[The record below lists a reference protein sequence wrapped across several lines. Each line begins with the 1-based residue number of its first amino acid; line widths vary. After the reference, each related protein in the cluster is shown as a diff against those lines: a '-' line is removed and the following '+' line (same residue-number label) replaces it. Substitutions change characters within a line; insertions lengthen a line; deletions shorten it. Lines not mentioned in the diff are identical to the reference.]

1 MRLLVMASG
10 NGTDFQSIIDGI
22 KSGYINAEIAA
33 LISDKEGAYALKRA
47 ADNNIPSICIPKKK
61 LKGSFYQQLTKAVDE
76 INPDG
81 IVLAGFITILNE
93 EIVNKYQNK
102 IINIHPSLIP
112 SFCGKGYYGINV
124 HKAVIEYGVKYT
136 GCTVHFV
143 DAGADTGPI
152 ILQEVVKVEDNDT
165 PETVA
170 DKVLKLEHRLLP
182 YAVKL
187 FVEGRLKVEGRK
199 VIIICSRR

>member
-22 KSGYINAEIAA
+22 KSGYINAEIVA

-47 ADNNIPSICIPKKK
+47 EMNNIPAYCIPKKK
-61 LKGSFYQQLTKAVDE
+61 LKEKFYEELANVVNE

-81 IVLAGFITILNE
+81 IILAGFITILNE
-93 EIVNKYQNK
+93 EIVNKYHNR

-124 HKAVIEYGVKYT
+124 HKAVVDYGVKYT

-143 DAGADTGPI
+143 DSGADTGPI
-152 ILQEVVKVEDNDT
+152 IMQDVVKVEDDDT

-170 DKVLKLEHRLLP
+170 SKVLKLEHRLLP

-187 FVEGRLKVEGRK
+187 FTEGRLKVEGRK
-199 VIIICSRR
+199 VYIK

>member
-22 KSGYINAEIAA
+22 KSGYINAEIVA

-47 ADNNIPSICIPKKK
+47 EMNNIPAYCIPKKK
-61 LKGSFYQQLTKAVDE
+61 LKDKFYNELANVINE

-81 IVLAGFITILNE
+81 IILAGFITILNE
-93 EIVNKYQNK
+93 EIVNKYHNR

-124 HKAVIEYGVKYT
+124 HKAVVDYGVKYT

-143 DAGADTGPI
+143 DSGADTGPI
-152 ILQEVVKVEDNDT
+152 IMQDVVKVEDDDT

-170 DKVLKLEHRLLP
+170 SKVLKLEHRLLP

-187 FVEGRLKVEGRK
+187 FTEGRLKVEGRK
-199 VIIICSRR
+199 VYIK

>member
-22 KSGYINAEIAA
+22 KSGYINAEIVA

-47 ADNNIPSICIPKKK
+47 EMNNIPAYCIPKKK
-61 LKGSFYQQLTKAVDE
+61 LKDKFYKELANVVNE

-81 IVLAGFITILNE
+81 IILAGFITILNE
-93 EIVNKYQNK
+93 EIVNKYHNR

-124 HKAVIEYGVKYT
+124 HKAVVDYGVKYT

-143 DAGADTGPI
+143 DSGADTGPI
-152 ILQEVVKVEDNDT
+152 IMQDVVKVEDDDT

-170 DKVLKLEHRLLP
+170 SKVLKLEHKLLP

-187 FVEGRLKVEGRK
+187 FTEGRLKVEGRK
-199 VIIICSRR
+199 VYIKEEV

>member
-47 ADNNIPSICIPKKK
+47 ADNNIPSICVPKKK
-61 LKGSFYQQLTKAVDE
+61 LKGRFYEELMKVVDK

-81 IVLAGFITILNE
+81 IILAGFITILNE

-112 SFCGKGYYGINV
+112 SFCGKGFYGINV

-187 FVEGRLKVEGRK
+187 FAEGRLKVEGRR
-199 VIIICSRR
+199 VIII

>member
-10 NGTDFQSIIDGI
+10 NGTDFQSIIDAVE
-22 KSGYINAEIAA
+22 SGYINAEIVA

-47 ADNNIPSICIPKKK
+47 EDHNIPAYCVPKKK
-61 LKGSFYQQLTKAVDE
+61 LKNNFYTELMKLVDE

-81 IVLAGFITILNE
+81 IILAGFITILNE
-93 EIVNKYQNK
+93 ELVNKYHNR

-112 SFCGKGYYGINV
+112 SFCGKGYYGGNV
-124 HKAVIEYGVKYT
+124 HKAVIDYGVKYT

-143 DAGADTGPI
+143 DTGADTGPI
-152 ILQEVVKVEDNDT
+152 ILQEVVKVDDNDT
-165 PETVA
+165 PETISN
-170 DKVLKLEHRLLP
+170 KVLEVEHRLLP

-187 FVEGRLKVEGRK
+187 FTEGRIKIEGRK
-199 VIIICSRR
+199 VKIL

>member
-10 NGTDFQSIIDGI
+10 NGTDFQSIIDGV
-22 KSGYINAEIAA
+22 KSGYIKAEIAA

-47 ADNNIPSICIPKKK
+47 ADNNIPSFCVPKKK
-61 LKGSFYQQLTKAVDE
+61 LKGRFYEELMKVVDK

-81 IVLAGFITILNE
+81 IILAGFITILNE

-112 SFCGKGYYGINV
+112 SFCGKGFYGINV

-152 ILQEVVKVEDNDT
+152 ILQEVVKVEDDDT
-165 PETVA
+165 PETIS

-187 FVEGRLKVEGRK
+187 FAEGRLKVEGRK
-199 VIIICSRR
+199 VYIK

>member
-22 KSGYINAEIAA
+22 KSGYINAEIVA

-47 ADNNIPSICIPKKK
+47 EMNNIPAYCIPKKK
-61 LKGSFYQQLTKAVDE
+61 LKDKFYEELANVVNE

-81 IVLAGFITILNE
+81 IILAGFITILNE
-93 EIVNKYQNK
+93 EIVNKYHNR

-124 HKAVIEYGVKYT
+124 HKAVVDYGVKYT

-143 DAGADTGPI
+143 DSGADTGPI
-152 ILQEVVKVEDNDT
+152 IMQDVVKVEDDDT

-170 DKVLKLEHRLLP
+170 SKVLKLEHKLLP

-187 FVEGRLKVEGRK
+187 FTEGRLKVEGRK
-199 VIIICSRR
+199 VYIKEEV

>member
-152 ILQEVVKVEDNDT
+152 ILQEVVKVEDDDT
-165 PETVA
+165 PETIS

-187 FVEGRLKVEGRK
+187 FVEGRLKVVGRK
-199 VIIICSRR
+199 VFII

>member
-47 ADNNIPSICIPKKK
+47 ADNNIPSICVPKKK
-61 LKGSFYQQLTKAVDE
+61 LKGRFYEELMKVVDK

-81 IVLAGFITILNE
+81 IILAGFITILNE

-187 FVEGRLKVEGRK
+187 FAEGRLKVEGRK
-199 VIIICSRR
+199 VYIK

>member
-10 NGTDFQSIIDGI
+10 SGTDFQSIIDGI
-22 KSGYINAEIAA
+22 KSGYINAEIVA

-47 ADNNIPSICIPKKK
+47 EMNNIPYYCIPKKK
-61 LKGSFYQQLTKAVDE
+61 LKDKFYEELANVVNE

-81 IVLAGFITILNE
+81 IILAGFITILNE

-124 HKAVIEYGVKYT
+124 HKAVVDYGVKYT

-143 DAGADTGPI
+143 DSGADTGPI
-152 ILQEVVKVEDNDT
+152 IMQEVVKVEDDDT
-165 PETVA
+165 PEIVA
-170 DKVLKLEHRLLP
+170 SKVLKLEHKLLP

-187 FVEGRLKVEGRK
+187 FTEGRLKVEGRK
-199 VIIICSRR
+199 VYIK

>member
-22 KSGYINAEIAA
+22 KRGYINAEIAA

-61 LKGSFYQQLTKAVDE
+61 LKGSFYKELTKAVGE

-81 IVLAGFITILNE
+81 IILAGFITILNE

-112 SFCGKGYYGINV
+112 SFCGKGYYGMNV

-143 DAGADTGPI
+143 DTGADTGPI
-152 ILQEVVKVEDNDT
+152 ILQEVVKVEDDDT
-165 PETVA
+165 PETIS
-170 DKVLKLEHRLLP
+170 DKVLKLEHKLLP

-187 FVEGRLKVEGRK
+187 FVEGRLKVVGRK
-199 VIIICSRR
+199 VYIKQEV

>member
-61 LKGSFYQQLTKAVDE
+61 LKGSFYEELSKVVDE

-112 SFCGKGYYGINV
+112 SFCGKGYYGMNV

-152 ILQEVVKVEDNDT
+152 ILQEVVKVEDDDT
-165 PETVA
+165 PETIS
-170 DKVLKLEHRLLP
+170 DKVLKLEHKLLP

-187 FVEGRLKVEGRK
+187 FVEGRLKVVGRK
-199 VIIICSRR
+199 VYIK

>member
-22 KSGYINAEIAA
+22 KSGYINAEIVA

-47 ADNNIPSICIPKKK
+47 EMNNISAYCIPKKK
-61 LKGSFYQQLTKAVDE
+61 LKDKFYEELANVVNE

-81 IVLAGFITILNE
+81 IILAGFITILNE
-93 EIVNKYQNK
+93 EIVNKYHNR

-124 HKAVIEYGVKYT
+124 HKAVVDYGVKYT

-143 DAGADTGPI
+143 DSGADTGPI
-152 ILQEVVKVEDNDT
+152 IMQDVVKVEDDDT

-170 DKVLKLEHRLLP
+170 SKVLKLEHKLLP

-187 FVEGRLKVEGRK
+187 FTEGRLKVEGRK
-199 VIIICSRR
+199 VYIKEEV

>member
-152 ILQEVVKVEDNDT
+152 ILQEVVKVEDDDT
-165 PETVA
+165 PETIS
-170 DKVLKLEHRLLP
+170 DKVLKLEHKLLP

-187 FVEGRLKVEGRK
+187 FVEGRLKVVGRK
-199 VIIICSRR
+199 VYIK

>member
-187 FVEGRLKVEGRK
+187 FAEGRLKVEGRK
-199 VIIICSRR
+199 VIII

>member
-22 KSGYINAEIAA
+22 KSGYIDAEIVA

-47 ADNNIPSICIPKKK
+47 EMNNIPAYCIPKKK
-61 LKGSFYQQLTKAVDE
+61 LKEKFYEELANVVNE

-81 IVLAGFITILNE
+81 IILAGFITILNE
-93 EIVNKYQNK
+93 EIVNKYHNR

-124 HKAVIEYGVKYT
+124 HKAVVDYGVKYT

-143 DAGADTGPI
+143 DSGADTGPI
-152 ILQEVVKVEDNDT
+152 IMQDVVKVEDDDT

-170 DKVLKLEHRLLP
+170 SKVLKLEHRLLP

-187 FVEGRLKVEGRK
+187 FTEGRLKVEGRK
-199 VIIICSRR
+199 VYIK

>member
-47 ADNNIPSICIPKKK
+47 ADNNIPSICVPKKK
-61 LKGSFYQQLTKAVDE
+61 LKGRFYEELMKVVDK

-81 IVLAGFITILNE
+81 IILAGFITILNE

-112 SFCGKGYYGINV
+112 SFCGKGFYGINV

-152 ILQEVVKVEDNDT
+152 ILQEAVKVEDNDT

-187 FVEGRLKVEGRK
+187 FAEGRLKVEGRK
-199 VIIICSRR
+199 VIII

>member
-61 LKGSFYQQLTKAVDE
+61 LKGSFYEELSKVVDE

-112 SFCGKGYYGINV
+112 SFCGKGYYGMNV

-152 ILQEVVKVEDNDT
+152 ILQEVVKVEDDDT
-165 PETVA
+165 PETIS
-170 DKVLKLEHRLLP
+170 DKVLKLEHKLLP

-187 FVEGRLKVEGRK
+187 FAEGRLKVEGRK
-199 VIIICSRR
+199 VYIK

>member
-22 KSGYINAEIAA
+22 RSGYINAEIAA

-47 ADNNIPSICIPKKK
+47 ADNNIPSICVPKKK
-61 LKGSFYQQLTKAVDE
+61 LKGRFYEELMKVVDK

-81 IVLAGFITILNE
+81 IILAGFITILNE

-112 SFCGKGYYGINV
+112 SFCGKGFYGINV

-187 FVEGRLKVEGRK
+187 FAEGRLKVEGRK
-199 VIIICSRR
+199 VIII

>member
-22 KSGYINAEIAA
+22 KSGYINAEIVA

-47 ADNNIPSICIPKKK
+47 EMNNIPAYCIPKKK
-61 LKGSFYQQLTKAVDE
+61 LKDKFYEELANVVNE

-81 IVLAGFITILNE
+81 IILAGFITILNE
-93 EIVNKYQNK
+93 EIVNKYHNR

-124 HKAVIEYGVKYT
+124 HKAVVDYGVKYT

-143 DAGADTGPI
+143 DSGADTGPI
-152 ILQEVVKVEDNDT
+152 IMQDVVKVEDDDT

-170 DKVLKLEHRLLP
+170 SKVLKLEHRLLP

-187 FVEGRLKVEGRK
+187 FTEGRLKVEGRK
-199 VIIICSRR
+199 VYIK

>member
-22 KSGYINAEIAA
+22 RSGYINAEIAA

-61 LKGSFYQQLTKAVDE
+61 LKGSFYEELSKVVDE

-112 SFCGKGYYGINV
+112 SFCGKGYYGMNV

-152 ILQEVVKVEDNDT
+152 ILQEVVKVEDDDT
-165 PETVA
+165 PETIS
-170 DKVLKLEHRLLP
+170 DKVLKLEHKLLP

-187 FVEGRLKVEGRK
+187 FAEGRLKVEGRK
-199 VIIICSRR
+199 VYIK

>member
-47 ADNNIPSICIPKKK
+47 ADNNIPSICVPKKK
-61 LKGSFYQQLTKAVDE
+61 LKGRFYEELMKVVDK

-81 IVLAGFITILNE
+81 IILAGFITILNE

-112 SFCGKGYYGINV
+112 SFCGKGFYGINV

-187 FVEGRLKVEGRK
+187 FAEGRLKVEGRK
-199 VIIICSRR
+199 VIII

>member
-61 LKGSFYQQLTKAVDE
+61 LKGSFYQQLTKVVDE

-187 FVEGRLKVEGRK
+187 FAEGRLKVEGRK
-199 VIIICSRR
+199 VIII